1 MAGVIPADVDL
12 FDKRLRYKFGADVFY
27 TFKPWMAV
35 GFRADRVAPN
45 SKDSQETFYVISPR
59 VVFKR
64 SWYSHEN
71 IQIIYGKWFYGPH
84 SHSEASAVVP
94 SDWGLDDQLLALNVN
109 LYW

>member
-1 MAGVIPADVDL
+1 
-12 FDKRLRYKFGADVFY
+12 
-27 TFKPWMAV
+27 MAV

-45 SKDSQETFYVISPR
+45 SKDSEETFYVISPR

-64 SWYSHEN
+64 SWYSHES
-71 IQIIYGKWFYGPH
+71 ISIIYGKWFYGPH